1 LEEKMKTLKSF
12 GILGIGTY
20 VPEKIM
26 TNFDLEKIVDTSD
39 AWIQKMTGIKE
50 RRIAAENEATSDLAY
65 HAAVKALESSN
76 TKAEEIDLIVVATM
90 TPDYFIPSVAAI
102 LQKRL
107 GAHHAAAFDLGA
119 ACSGFVYGLEAGG
132 NFIATG
138 MYKKVLVIGAEVF
151 SRILDWEDRNTCV
164 LFGDG
169 AAAAVLGEVEE
180 GYGLIGSHLGADG
193 DLDEVLIIPAGG
205 SRTPA
210 THETVDNK
218 SHYVKMKGQEVFK
231 FAVKT
236 MPGAVEKVLENTGM
250 SIDELELIVP
260 HQANMRIINAAA
272 KKLGFPAEKFVI
284 NLDRYGN
291 TSAASVGLALGEAL
305 EKGMIKKGDNI
316 ALVGFG
322 AGLTYASCV
331 MKWAY

>member
-1 LEEKMKTLKSF
+1 MKTIKSF

-65 HAAVKALESSN
+65 NAAVKALESSN
-76 TKAEEIDLIVVATM
+76 TKAEDLDLIVVATM
-90 TPDYFIPSVAAI
+90 TPDYFTPSVSAI

-180 GYGLIGSHLGADG
+180 DYGIIGSHLGADG
-193 DLDEVLIIPAGG
+193 DLDDVLVIPAGG
-205 SRTPA
+205 SRAPS
-210 THETVDNK
+210 THETVDNR
-218 SHYVKMKGQEVFK
+218 SHYLKMKGPEVFK
-231 FAVKT
+231 FAVKA
-236 MPGAVEKVLENTGM
+236 MPGAVEKVLANTGIN
-250 SIDELELIVP
+250 IDELELIVP
-260 HQANMRIINAAA
+260 HQANMRIISSAA
-272 KKLGFPAEKFVI
+272 KKLKFPVEKFVI
-284 NLDRYGN
+284 NLDKYGN
-291 TSAASVGLALGEAL
+291 TSAASVGLALGEAV

>member
-1 LEEKMKTLKSF
+1 MKTLKNF

-26 TNFDLEKIVDTSD
+26 TNSDLEKIVDTSD

-65 HAAVKALESSN
+65 NAAVKALESSN
-76 TKAEEIDLIVVATM
+76 TKAEEIDLIVVATL
-90 TPDYFIPSVAAI
+90 TPDYFTPSVSAM

-193 DLDEVLIIPAGG
+193 DLDDVLIIPAGG

-210 THETVDNK
+210 THETIDNR
-218 SHYVKMKGQEVFK
+218 SHYLKMKGQEVFK
-231 FAVKT
+231 FAVKA
-236 MPGAVEKVLENTGM
+236 MPGAVEKVLENTGIG
-250 SIDELELIVP
+250 IDELELIVP
-260 HQANMRIINAAA
+260 HQANMRIISSAA
-272 KKLGFPAEKFVI
+272 KKLGFPAEKFVL

>member
-1 LEEKMKTLKSF
+1 MKSF

-65 HAAVKALESSN
+65 NAAVKALESSN
-76 TKAEEIDLIVVATM
+76 TKAEDLDLIVVATM
-90 TPDYFIPSVAAI
+90 TPDYFTPSVSAI

-180 GYGLIGSHLGADG
+180 DYGIIGSHLGADG
-193 DLDEVLIIPAGG
+193 DLDDVLVIPAGG
-205 SRTPA
+205 SRTPS
-210 THETVDNK
+210 THETVDNR
-218 SHYVKMKGQEVFK
+218 SHYLKMKGPEVFK
-231 FAVKT
+231 FAVKA
-236 MPGAVEKVLENTGM
+236 MPGAVEKVLANTGIN
-250 SIDELELIVP
+250 IDELELIVP
-260 HQANMRIINAAA
+260 HQANMRIINSAA
-272 KKLGFPAEKFVI
+272 KRLGFPAEKFVI
-284 NLDRYGN
+284 NLDKYGN
-291 TSAASVGLALGEAL
+291 TSAASVGLALGEAV

>member
-1 LEEKMKTLKSF
+1 MKKIKSF
-12 GILGIGTY
+12 GILGVGTY
-20 VPEKIM
+20 VPERIM
-26 TNFDLEKIVDTSD
+26 TNFDLEKIVETSD
-39 AWIQKMTGIKE
+39 EWIQKMTGIKE
-50 RRIAAENEATSDLAY
+50 RRIAAPDEATSDLAY
-65 HAAVKALESSN
+65 KAAL
-76 TKAEEIDLIVVATM
+76 KAEELDLIVVATM
-90 TPDYFIPSVAAI
+90 TPDYFTPSVSAI

-119 ACSGFVYGLEAGG
+119 ACSGFVYALEAGG

-138 MYKKVLVIGAEVF
+138 IYKKVLVIGAEVF

-180 GYGLIGSHLGADG
+180 GYGLIGTHLGADG
-193 DLDEVLIIPAGG
+193 DLDDVLIIPSGG
-205 SRTPA
+205 SREPA
-210 THETVDNK
+210 THETVDK
-218 SHYVKMKGQEVFK
+218 RGHFLKMKGPEVFK
-231 FAVKT
+231 FAVKV
-236 MPGAVEKVLENTGM
+236 MPGAVQKVLENTG
-250 SIDELELIVP
+250 IKIEDIELIIP
-260 HQANMRIINAAA
+260 HQANMRIINSAA
-272 KKLGFPAEKFVI
+272 KRLKFPVEKFVV

-305 EKGMIKKGDNI
+305 EKGKIKKGDNI

>member
-1 LEEKMKTLKSF
+1 MKKIKSF
-12 GILGIGTY
+12 GILGVGTY
-20 VPEKIM
+20 VPERIM
-26 TNFDLEKIVDTSD
+26 TNADIEKIVETSD
-39 AWIQKMTGIKE
+39 EWIQKMTGIKE
-50 RRIAAENEATSDLAY
+50 RRIAAPEEATSDLAY
-65 HAAVKALESSN
+65 NAAIKALEASG
-76 TKAEEIDLIVVATM
+76 TKAEDLDLIVVATM
-90 TPDYFIPSVAAI
+90 TADYQTPSVSAM
-102 LQKRL
+102 LQKKL
-107 GAHHAAAFDLGA
+107 GAHHAAAFDIGA

-138 MYKKVLVIGAEVF
+138 IYKKVLVIGAETF
-151 SRILDWEDRNTCV
+151 SRILDWEDRGTCI

-193 DLDEVLIIPAGG
+193 DLEDVLVIPSGG
-205 SRTPA
+205 SREPA

-218 SHYVKMKGQEVFK
+218 GHYLKMKGPEVFK
-231 FAVKT
+231 FAVT
-236 MPGAVEKVLENTGM
+236 VVPNAVEKVLEDAKMG
-250 SIDELELIVP
+250 IDELSLIVP
-260 HQANMRIINAAA
+260 HQANMRIIKSAA
-272 KKLGFPAEKFVI
+272 KRLKFPLEKFVV

-305 EKGMIKKGDNI
+305 ENGMIKKGDNI
-316 ALVGFG
+316 AMVGFG

>member
-1 LEEKMKTLKSF
+1 MKTIKSF

-26 TNFDLEKIVDTSD
+26 TNFDLEKIVETSD

-50 RRIAAENEATSDLAY
+50 RRIAATNEATSDLAY
-65 HAAVKALESSN
+65 NAAVKALKASN
-76 TKAEEIDLIVVATM
+76 TKAEDLDLIVVATM
-90 TPDYFIPSVAAI
+90 TPDYFTPSVSAI

-169 AAAAVLGEVEE
+169 AAAAILGEVEE
-180 GYGLIGSHLGADG
+180 GYGIIGSHLGADG
-193 DLDEVLIIPAGG
+193 DLDDVLVIPAGG
-205 SRTPA
+205 SRAPA
-210 THETVDNK
+210 THETVDNR
-218 SHYVKMKGQEVFK
+218 SHYLKMKGPEVFK
-231 FAVKT
+231 FAVKA
-236 MPGAVEKVLENTGM
+236 MPVAVEKVLESTGI

-260 HQANMRIINAAA
+260 HQANMRIINSAA
-272 KKLGFPAEKFVI
+272 KKLGFPKEKFVI
-284 NLDRYGN
+284 NLDKYGN

-305 EKGMIKKGDNI
+305 ENGMVKKGDNI

-331 MKWAY
+331 MKWTY

>member
-1 LEEKMKTLKSF
+1 MKTLKNF

-20 VPEKIM
+20 VPERIM
-26 TNFDLEKIVDTSD
+26 TNFDLEKIVETSD

-65 HAAVKALESSN
+65 NAAVKALESSN

-169 AAAAVLGEVEE
+169 AAAAILGEVEE

-231 FAVKT
+231 FAVKA
-236 MPGAVEKVLENTGM
+236 MPGAVEKVLENTGI

>member
-1 LEEKMKTLKSF
+1 MKTLKSF

-65 HAAVKALESSN
+65 NAAVKALESSN
-76 TKAEEIDLIVVATM
+76 TKAEDLDLIVVATM
-90 TPDYFIPSVAAI
+90 TPDYFTPSVSAI

-119 ACSGFVYGLEAGG
+119 ACSGFVYGMEAGG

-193 DLDEVLIIPAGG
+193 DLDDVLVIPAGG
-205 SRTPA
+205 SRAPA
-210 THETVDNK
+210 THETVDNR
-218 SHYVKMKGQEVFK
+218 SHYLKMKGQEVFK
-231 FAVKT
+231 FAVKA
-236 MPGAVEKVLENTGM
+236 MPGAVKKVLENTGM
-250 SIDELELIVP
+250 SIDDLKLIVP
-260 HQANMRIINAAA
+260 HQANMRIISSAA

>member
-1 LEEKMKTLKSF
+1 MKTIKSF

-65 HAAVKALESSN
+65 NAAVKALESSN
-76 TKAEEIDLIVVATM
+76 TKAEDLDLIVVATM
-90 TPDYFIPSVAAI
+90 TPDYFTPSVSAI

-180 GYGLIGSHLGADG
+180 DYGIIGSHLGADG
-193 DLDEVLIIPAGG
+193 DLDDVLVIPAGG
-205 SRTPA
+205 SRTPS
-210 THETVDNK
+210 THETVDNR
-218 SHYVKMKGQEVFK
+218 SHYLKMKGPEVFK
-231 FAVKT
+231 FAVKA
-236 MPGAVEKVLENTGM
+236 MPGAVEKVLANTGIN
-250 SIDELELIVP
+250 IDELELIVP
-260 HQANMRIINAAA
+260 HQANMRIINSAA
-272 KKLGFPAEKFVI
+272 KRLGFPAEKFVI
-284 NLDRYGN
+284 NLDKYGN
-291 TSAASVGLALGEAL
+291 TSAASVGLALGEAV

>member
-1 LEEKMKTLKSF
+1 MKTIKNF
-12 GILGIGTY
+12 GILGLGTY

-65 HAAVKALESSN
+65 NAAVKALESSN

-90 TPDYFIPSVAAI
+90 TPDYFTPSVSAI

-180 GYGLIGSHLGADG
+180 NHGIIGSHLGADG
-193 DLDEVLIIPAGG
+193 DLDDVLVIPAGG
-205 SRTPA
+205 SRAPA
-210 THETVDNK
+210 THETVDDR
-218 SHYVKMKGQEVFK
+218 SHYLKMKGPEVFK
-231 FAVKT
+231 FAVKA
-236 MPGAVEKVLENTGM
+236 MPGAVEKVLGNTGIG
-250 SIDELELIVP
+250 IDELDLIVP
-260 HQANMRIINAAA
+260 HQANMRIISSAA

-284 NLDRYGN
+284 NLDKYGN
-291 TSAASVGLALGEAL
+291 TSAASVGLALGEAV
-305 EKGMIKKGDNI
+305 EKGMVKKGDNI

>member
-1 LEEKMKTLKSF
+1 MKTLKSF

-26 TNFDLEKIVDTSD
+26 TNFDLEKIVETSD
-39 AWIQKMTGIKE
+39 EWIQKMTGIKE

-65 HAAVKALESSN
+65 NAAVKALKSSN
-76 TKAEEIDLIVVATM
+76 TKAEDIDLIVVATM
-90 TPDYFIPSVAAI
+90 TPDYFTPSVSAI

-180 GYGLIGSHLGADG
+180 GYGLLGSHLGTDG
-193 DLDEVLIIPAGG
+193 DLDDVLVVPAGG
-205 SRTPA
+205 SRKPSS
-210 THETVDNK
+210 HETVDNR
-218 SHYVKMKGQEVFK
+218 SHYLKMKGPEVFK
-231 FAVKT
+231 FAVKS
-236 MPGAVEKVLENTGM
+236 MPMAVEKVLENTGIT
-250 SIDELELIVP
+250 IDELELIVP
-260 HQANMRIINAAA
+260 HQANMRIINSAA
-272 KKLGFPAEKFVI
+272 KRLKFPVEKFII
-284 NLDRYGN
+284 NLDKYGN

-305 EKGMIKKGDNI
+305 ENNRIKKGDNI

-331 MKWAY
+331 LKWAY

>member
-1 LEEKMKTLKSF
+1 MRTLKSF

-26 TNFDLEKIVDTSD
+26 TNFDLEKIVETSD

-50 RRIAAENEATSDLAY
+50 RRIAAANEATSDLAY
-65 HAAVKALESSN
+65 NAAIKALESSN
-76 TKAEEIDLIVVATM
+76 TKAEDLDLIVVATM
-90 TPDYFIPSVAAI
+90 TPDYFTPSVSAI

-193 DLDEVLIIPAGG
+193 DLDDVLVIPAGG
-205 SRTPA
+205 SRVPSS
-210 THETVDNK
+210 HETVDNR
-218 SHYVKMKGQEVFK
+218 SHYLKMKGPEVFK
-231 FAVKT
+231 FAVKA
-236 MPGAVEKVLENTGM
+236 MPTAVEKVLENTGVK
-250 SIDELELIVP
+250 IEDLELIVP
-260 HQANMRIINAAA
+260 HQANMRIISSAA
-272 KKLGFPAEKFVI
+272 KRLGFPVEKFVM
-284 NLDRYGN
+284 NLDKYGN

-305 EKGMIKKGDNI
+305 EKGMIKKGDNV

-331 MKWAY
+331 IKWAY

>member
-1 LEEKMKTLKSF
+1 MKKIKSF
-12 GILGIGTY
+12 GILGVGTY
-20 VPEKIM
+20 VPERIM
-26 TNFDLEKIVDTSD
+26 TNFDLEKIVETSD
-39 AWIQKMTGIKE
+39 EWIQKMTGIKE
-50 RRIAAENEATSDLAY
+50 RRIAAPDEATSDLAY
-65 HAAVKALESSN
+65 KAALKALESSN
-76 TKAEEIDLIVVATM
+76 TKAEELDLIVVATM
-90 TPDYFIPSVAAI
+90 TPDYFTPSVSAI

-119 ACSGFVYGLEAGG
+119 ACSGFVYALEAGG

-138 MYKKVLVIGAEVF
+138 IYKKVLVIGAEVF

-180 GYGLIGSHLGADG
+180 GYGLIGTHLGADG
-193 DLDEVLIIPAGG
+193 DLDDVLIIPSGG
-205 SRTPA
+205 SREPA
-210 THETVDNK
+210 THETVDK
-218 SHYVKMKGQEVFK
+218 RGHFLKMKGPEVFK
-231 FAVKT
+231 FAVKV
-236 MPGAVEKVLENTGM
+236 MPGAVQKVLENTG
-250 SIDELELIVP
+250 IKIEDLELIIP
-260 HQANMRIINAAA
+260 HQANMRIINSAA
-272 KKLGFPAEKFVI
+272 KRLKFPVEKFVV

-305 EKGMIKKGDNI
+305 EKGKIKKGDNI

-322 AGLTYASCV
+322 AGLTYASCM

>member
-1 LEEKMKTLKSF
+1 MKTIKSF
-12 GILGIGTY
+12 GILGLGTY

-65 HAAVKALESSN
+65 NAAVKALESSN
-76 TKAEEIDLIVVATM
+76 TKAEELDLIVVATM
-90 TPDYFIPSVAAI
+90 TPDYFTPSVSAI

-180 GYGLIGSHLGADG
+180 GHGIIGSHLGADG
-193 DLDEVLIIPAGG
+193 DLDDVLVIPAGG
-205 SRTPA
+205 SRAPA
-210 THETVDNK
+210 THETVDNR
-218 SHYVKMKGQEVFK
+218 SHYLKMKGPEVFK
-231 FAVKT
+231 FAVKA
-236 MPGAVEKVLENTGM
+236 MPGAVEKVLSNTG
-250 SIDELELIVP
+250 IGIEELDLIVP
-260 HQANMRIINAAA
+260 HQANMRIISSAA
-272 KKLGFPAEKFVI
+272 KKLGFPTEKFVI
-284 NLDRYGN
+284 NLDKYGN
-291 TSAASVGLALGEAL
+291 TSAASVGLALGEAV
-305 EKGMIKKGDNI
+305 EKGMVKKGDNI

>member
-1 LEEKMKTLKSF
+1 MKTLKNF

-20 VPEKIM
+20 VPERIM
-26 TNFDLEKIVDTSD
+26 TNFDLEKIVETSD

-50 RRIAAENEATSDLAY
+50 RRIAADDQATSDLAY
-65 HAAVKALESSN
+65 NAAVKALESSN
-76 TKAEEIDLIVVATM
+76 TKAEDLDLIVVATM
-90 TPDYFIPSVAAI
+90 TPDYFTPSVSAI

-193 DLDEVLIIPAGG
+193 DLDDVLVIPAGG
-205 SRTPA
+205 SRAPS
-210 THETVDNK
+210 THETVDNR
-218 SHYVKMKGQEVFK
+218 SHYLKMKGPEVFK
-231 FAVKT
+231 FAVKA
-236 MPGAVEKVLENTGM
+236 MPGAVEKVLANTGIN
-250 SIDELELIVP
+250 IDELELIVP
-260 HQANMRIINAAA
+260 HQANMRIISSAA
-272 KKLGFPAEKFVI
+272 KKLKFPVEKFVI

>member
-1 LEEKMKTLKSF
+1 MRTLKSF

-65 HAAVKALESSN
+65 NAAIKALESSD
-76 TKAEEIDLIVVATM
+76 TKAEDLDLIVVATM
-90 TPDYFIPSVAAI
+90 TPDYFTPSVSAI

-180 GYGLIGSHLGADG
+180 GYGLIGSYLGADG
-193 DLDEVLIIPAGG
+193 DLDDVLVIPAGG

-210 THETVDNK
+210 THETVDNR
-218 SHYVKMKGQEVFK
+218 SHYLKMKGQEVFK
-231 FAVKT
+231 FAVKS
-236 MPGAVEKVLENTGM
+236 MPKAVEKVLENTGM
-250 SIDELELIVP
+250 NIDELKLIVP
-260 HQANMRIINAAA
+260 HQANMRIISSAA
-272 KKLGFPAEKFVI
+272 KKLKFPTEKFVI

-331 MKWAY
+331 IKWAY

>member
-1 LEEKMKTLKSF
+1 MKKIKSF
-12 GILGIGTY
+12 GILGVGTY
-20 VPEKIM
+20 VPERIM
-26 TNFDLEKIVDTSD
+26 TNFDLEKIVETSD
-39 AWIQKMTGIKE
+39 EWIQKMTGIKE
-50 RRIAAENEATSDLAY
+50 RRIAAPDEATSDLAY
-65 HAAVKALESSN
+65 KAALKALESSN
-76 TKAEEIDLIVVATM
+76 TKAEELDLIVVATM
-90 TPDYFIPSVAAI
+90 TPDYFTPSVSAI

-119 ACSGFVYGLEAGG
+119 ACSGFVYALEAGG

-138 MYKKVLVIGAEVF
+138 IYKKVLVIGAEVF

-180 GYGLIGSHLGADG
+180 GYGLIGTHLGADG
-193 DLDEVLIIPAGG
+193 DLDDVLIIPSGG
-205 SRTPA
+205 SREPA
-210 THETVDNK
+210 THETVDK
-218 SHYVKMKGQEVFK
+218 RGHFLKMKGPEVFK
-231 FAVKT
+231 FAVKV
-236 MPGAVEKVLENTGM
+236 MPGAVQKVLENTG
-250 SIDELELIVP
+250 IKIEDLELIIP
-260 HQANMRIINAAA
+260 HQANMRIINSAA
-272 KKLGFPAEKFVI
+272 KRLKFPVEKFVV

-305 EKGMIKKGDNI
+305 EKGKIKKGDNI

>member
-1 LEEKMKTLKSF
+1 MKTLKSF

-65 HAAVKALESSN
+65 NAAIKALNSSN
-76 TKAEEIDLIVVATM
+76 TKAEDIDLIVVATM
-90 TPDYFIPSVAAI
+90 TPDYFTPSVSAI

-180 GYGLIGSHLGADG
+180 GYGLLGSHLGTDG
-193 DLDEVLIIPAGG
+193 DLDDVLVIPAGG
-205 SRTPA
+205 SRKPSS
-210 THETVDNK
+210 HETVDNR
-218 SHYVKMKGQEVFK
+218 SHYLKMKGPEVFK
-231 FAVKT
+231 FAVKS
-236 MPGAVEKVLENTGM
+236 MPMAVEKVLENTGIT
-250 SIDELELIVP
+250 IDELELIVP
-260 HQANMRIINAAA
+260 HQANMRIINSAA
-272 KKLGFPAEKFVI
+272 KRLKFPVEKFII
-284 NLDRYGN
+284 NLDKYGN

-305 EKGMIKKGDNI
+305 ENNRIKKGDNI

-331 MKWAY
+331 LKWAY

>member
-1 LEEKMKTLKSF
+1 
-12 GILGIGTY
+12 
-20 VPEKIM
+20 
-26 TNFDLEKIVDTSD
+26 
-39 AWIQKMTGIKE
+39 MTGIKE

-65 HAAVKALESSN
+65 NAAIKALKSSN
-76 TKAEEIDLIVVATM
+76 TKAVDIDLIVVATM
-90 TPDYFIPSVAAI
+90 TPDYFTPSVSAI

-180 GYGLIGSHLGADG
+180 GYGLLGSHLGTDG
-193 DLDEVLIIPAGG
+193 DLDDVLVVPAGG
-205 SRTPA
+205 SRKPSS
-210 THETVDNK
+210 HETVDNR
-218 SHYVKMKGQEVFK
+218 SHYLKMKGPEVFK
-231 FAVKT
+231 FAVKS
-236 MPGAVEKVLENTGM
+236 MPMAVEKVLENTGIT
-250 SIDELELIVP
+250 IDELELIVP
-260 HQANMRIINAAA
+260 HQANMRIINSAA
-272 KKLGFPAEKFVI
+272 KRLKFPVEKFII
-284 NLDRYGN
+284 NLDKYGN

-305 EKGMIKKGDNI
+305 ENNRIKKGDNI

-331 MKWAY
+331 LKWAY

>member
-1 LEEKMKTLKSF
+1 MKTLKSF

-65 HAAVKALESSN
+65 NAAIKALNSSN
-76 TKAEEIDLIVVATM
+76 TKAEDIDLIVVATM
-90 TPDYFIPSVAAI
+90 TPDYFTPSVSAI

-180 GYGLIGSHLGADG
+180 GYGLLGSHLGTDG
-193 DLDEVLIIPAGG
+193 DLDDVLVIPAGG
-205 SRTPA
+205 SRKPSS
-210 THETVDNK
+210 HETVDNR
-218 SHYVKMKGQEVFK
+218 SHYLKMKGTEVFK
-231 FAVKT
+231 FAVKS
-236 MPGAVEKVLENTGM
+236 MPMAVEKVLENTGIT
-250 SIDELELIVP
+250 IDELELIVP
-260 HQANMRIINAAA
+260 HQANMRIINSAA
-272 KKLGFPAEKFVI
+272 KRLKFPVEKFII
-284 NLDRYGN
+284 NLDKYGN

-305 EKGMIKKGDNI
+305 ENNRIKKGDNI

-331 MKWAY
+331 LKWAY

>member
-1 LEEKMKTLKSF
+1 MKTLKNF

-65 HAAVKALESSN
+65 NAAVKALESSN

-218 SHYVKMKGQEVFK
+218 SHYVKMKGPEVFK

-236 MPGAVEKVLENTGM
+236 MPGAVEKVLENTGI

>member
-1 LEEKMKTLKSF
+1 MKTLKSF

-65 HAAVKALESSN
+65 NAAVKALKSSN
-76 TKAEEIDLIVVATM
+76 TKAEDIDLIVVATM
-90 TPDYFIPSVAAI
+90 TPDYFTPSVSAI

-180 GYGLIGSHLGADG
+180 GYGLLGSHLGTDG
-193 DLDEVLIIPAGG
+193 DLDDVLVIPAGG
-205 SRTPA
+205 SRKPSS
-210 THETVDNK
+210 HETVDNR
-218 SHYVKMKGQEVFK
+218 SHYLKMKGPEVFK
-231 FAVKT
+231 FAVKS
-236 MPGAVEKVLENTGM
+236 MPMAVEKVLENTGIT
-250 SIDELELIVP
+250 IDELELIVP
-260 HQANMRIINAAA
+260 HQANMRIINSAA
-272 KKLGFPAEKFVI
+272 KRLKFPVEKFII
-284 NLDRYGN
+284 NLDKYGN

-305 EKGMIKKGDNI
+305 ENNRIKKGDNI

-331 MKWAY
+331 LKWAY

>member
-1 LEEKMKTLKSF
+1 MKTLKSF

-65 HAAVKALESSN
+65 NAAIKALKSSN
-76 TKAEEIDLIVVATM
+76 TKAEDIDLIVVATM
-90 TPDYFIPSVAAI
+90 TPDYFTPSVSAI

-180 GYGLIGSHLGADG
+180 GYGLLGSHLGTDG
-193 DLDEVLIIPAGG
+193 DLDDVLVIPAGG
-205 SRTPA
+205 SRKPSS
-210 THETVDNK
+210 HETVDNR
-218 SHYVKMKGQEVFK
+218 SHYLKMKGPEVFK
-231 FAVKT
+231 FAVKS
-236 MPGAVEKVLENTGM
+236 MPMAVEKVLENTGIT
-250 SIDELELIVP
+250 IDELELIVP
-260 HQANMRIINAAA
+260 HQANMRIINSAA
-272 KKLGFPAEKFVI
+272 KRLKFPVEKFII
-284 NLDRYGN
+284 NLDKYGN

-305 EKGMIKKGDNI
+305 ENNRIKKGDNI

-331 MKWAY
+331 LKWAY

>member
-1 LEEKMKTLKSF
+1 MKKLRSY
-12 GILGIGTY
+12 GILGVGTY

-26 TNFDLEKIVDTSD
+26 TNFDLEKLVDTSD

-50 RRIAAENEATSDLAY
+50 RRIAAPEEATSDLAY
-65 HAAVKALESSN
+65 NAAIKALESSN
-76 TKAEEIDLIVVATM
+76 TKAEDIDLIVVATM
-90 TPDYFIPSVAAI
+90 TPDHFTPSVSAI

-107 GAHHAAAFDLGA
+107 GAHHAAAFDIGA

-138 MYKKVLVIGAEVF
+138 IYKKVLVIGAETF
-151 SRILDWEDRNTCV
+151 SRILDWEDRGTSI

-193 DLDEVLIIPAGG
+193 DLDDVLIIPSGG
-205 SRTPA
+205 SREQA
-210 THETVDNK
+210 THETIDK
-218 SHYVKMKGQEVFK
+218 KGHFLKMKGPEVFK
-231 FAVKT
+231 FAVT
-236 MPGAVEKVLENTGM
+236 VVPTAVEKVLEDAEINIKE
-250 SIDELELIVP
+250 IDLIIP
-260 HQANMRIINAAA
+260 HQANIRIIKSAA
-272 KKLGFPAEKFVI
+272 KRLKFPLEKFVI
-284 NLDRYGN
+284 NLDKYGN

-305 EKGMIKKGDNI
+305 EDGRIKKGDNI

>member
-1 LEEKMKTLKSF
+1 MKTLKSF

-26 TNFDLEKIVDTSD
+26 TNFDLEKIVETSD

-50 RRIAAENEATSDLAY
+50 RRIAAQTEATSDLAY
-65 HAAVKALESSN
+65 NAAIKALESSN
-76 TKAEEIDLIVVATM
+76 TKAEDIDLIVVATM
-90 TPDYFIPSVAAI
+90 TPDYFTPSVSAI

-107 GAHHAAAFDLGA
+107 GAHHAAAFDIGA

-138 MYKKVLVIGAEVF
+138 MYKKVLVIGAETF
-151 SRILDWEDRNTCV
+151 SKILDWEDRNTCV

-180 GYGLIGSHLGADG
+180 GYGLLGSHLGTDG
-193 DLDEVLIIPAGG
+193 DLDDILVIPAGG

-210 THETVDNK
+210 SHETVDDR
-218 SHYVKMKGQEVFK
+218 SHFLKMKGPEVFK
-231 FAVKT
+231 FAVKA
-236 MPGAVEKVLENTGM
+236 MPMAVEKVLENTG
-250 SIDELELIVP
+250 INIEELELIVP
-260 HQANMRIINAAA
+260 HQANMRIINSAA
-272 KKLGFPAEKFVI
+272 KRLKFPVEKFVI
-284 NLDRYGN
+284 NLDKYGN

-305 EKGMIKKGDNI
+305 EKGMIKKGNNI

-322 AGLTYASCV
+322 AGLTYASCIL
-331 MKWAY
+331 KWAY

>member
-1 LEEKMKTLKSF
+1 MRKLKSF

-26 TNFDLEKIVDTSD
+26 TNFDLEKIVETSD

-65 HAAVKALESSN
+65 NAAVKALKSSN
-76 TKAEEIDLIVVATM
+76 TKAEDIDLIVVATM
-90 TPDYFIPSVAAI
+90 TPDYFTPSVSAI

-107 GAHHAAAFDLGA
+107 GAHHAAAFDIGA

-180 GYGLIGSHLGADG
+180 GYGLLGSHLGTDG
-193 DLDEVLIIPAGG
+193 DLDDVLVIPAGG
-205 SRTPA
+205 SRTPSS
-210 THETVDNK
+210 HETIDNR
-218 SHYVKMKGQEVFK
+218 SHYLKMKGPEVFK
-231 FAVKT
+231 FAVKS
-236 MPGAVEKVLENTGM
+236 MPMAVEKVLENTGIT
-250 SIDELELIVP
+250 IDELELIVP
-260 HQANMRIINAAA
+260 HQANMRIINSAA
-272 KKLGFPAEKFVI
+272 KRLKFPVEKFVM

-305 EKGMIKKGDNI
+305 EKGMVKKGDNI

-322 AGLTYASCV
+322 AGLTYASCIL
-331 MKWAY
+331 KWAY

>member
-1 LEEKMKTLKSF
+1 MKEIKSF
-12 GILGIGTY
+12 GILGVGTY

-50 RRIAAENEATSDLAY
+50 RRIAADNEATSDLAY
-65 HAAVKALESSN
+65 NAAVKALKASN
-76 TKAEEIDLIVVATM
+76 TDAEEIDLIVVATM
-90 TPDYFIPSVAAI
+90 TPDHFTPSVSAI

-180 GYGLIGSHLGADG
+180 GYGILGAHLGTDG
-193 DLDEVLIIPAGG
+193 DLEKVLVIPAGG
-205 SRTPA
+205 SRIPTS
-210 THETVDNK
+210 HESVDNR
-218 SHYVKMKGQEVFK
+218 SHFLKMKGPEVFK
-231 FAVKT
+231 FAVKA
-236 MPGAVEKVLENTGM
+236 MPTAVEKVLENTG
-250 SIDELELIVP
+250 IDIESLELIVP
-260 HQANMRIINAAA
+260 HQANMRIINSAA
-272 KKLGFPAEKFVI
+272 KRLGFPVEKFVM
-284 NLDRYGN
+284 NLDKYGN

-305 EKGMIKKGDNI
+305 EKGMLKKGDNV

-331 MKWAY
+331 IKWAY

>member
-1 LEEKMKTLKSF
+1 MKTLKSF

-26 TNFDLEKIVDTSD
+26 TNFDLEKIVETSD
-39 AWIQKMTGIKE
+39 EWIQKMTGIKE

-65 HAAVKALESSN
+65 NAAVKALKSSN
-76 TKAEEIDLIVVATM
+76 TKAEDIDLIVVATM
-90 TPDYFIPSVAAI
+90 TPDYFTPSVSAI

-180 GYGLIGSHLGADG
+180 GYGLLGSHLGTDG
-193 DLDEVLIIPAGG
+193 DLDDVLVIPAGG
-205 SRTPA
+205 SRKPSS
-210 THETVDNK
+210 HETVDNR
-218 SHYVKMKGQEVFK
+218 SHYLKMKGPEVFK
-231 FAVKT
+231 FAVKS
-236 MPGAVEKVLENTGM
+236 MPMAVEKVLENTGIT
-250 SIDELELIVP
+250 IDELELIVP
-260 HQANMRIINAAA
+260 HQANMRIINSAA
-272 KKLGFPAEKFVI
+272 KRLKFPVEKFII
-284 NLDRYGN
+284 NLDKYGN

-305 EKGMIKKGDNI
+305 ENNRIKKGDNI

-331 MKWAY
+331 LKWAY

>member
-1 LEEKMKTLKSF
+1 MKTLKNF

-20 VPEKIM
+20 VPERIM
-26 TNFDLEKIVDTSD
+26 TNFDLEKIVETSD

-50 RRIAAENEATSDLAY
+50 RRIAADDQATSDLAY
-65 HAAVKALESSN
+65 NAALKALESSN
-76 TKAEEIDLIVVATM
+76 TKAEDLDLIVVATM
-90 TPDYFIPSVAAI
+90 TPDYFTPSVSAI

-193 DLDEVLIIPAGG
+193 DLDEVLVVPAGG
-205 SRTPA
+205 SRAPA
-210 THETVDNK
+210 THETVNNK
-218 SHYVKMKGQEVFK
+218 SHYLKMKGPEVFK

-236 MPGAVEKVLENTGM
+236 MPGAVEKVLENTGIN
-250 SIDELELIVP
+250 IDELELIVP
-260 HQANMRIINAAA
+260 HQANMRIINSAA
-272 KKLGFPAEKFVI
+272 KKLGFPVEKFVI

>member
-1 LEEKMKTLKSF
+1 MKKIKSF
-12 GILGIGTY
+12 GILGVGTY
-20 VPEKIM
+20 VPERIM
-26 TNFDLEKIVDTSD
+26 TNFDLEKIVETSD
-39 AWIQKMTGIKE
+39 EWIQKMTGIKE
-50 RRIAAENEATSDLAY
+50 RRIAAPDEATSDLAY
-65 HAAVKALESSN
+65 KAALKALESSN
-76 TKAEEIDLIVVATM
+76 TKAEELDLIVVATM
-90 TPDYFIPSVAAI
+90 TPDYFTPSVSAI

-119 ACSGFVYGLEAGG
+119 ACSGFVYALEAGG

-138 MYKKVLVIGAEVF
+138 IYKKVLVIGAEVF

-180 GYGLIGSHLGADG
+180 GYGLIGTHLGADG
-193 DLDEVLIIPAGG
+193 DLDDVLIIPSGG
-205 SRTPA
+205 SREPA
-210 THETVDNK
+210 THETVDK
-218 SHYVKMKGQEVFK
+218 RGHFLKMKGPEVFK
-231 FAVKT
+231 FAVKV
-236 MPGAVEKVLENTGM
+236 MPGAVQKVLENTG
-250 SIDELELIVP
+250 IKIEDIELIIP
-260 HQANMRIINAAA
+260 HQANMRIINSAA
-272 KKLGFPAEKFVI
+272 KRLKFPVEKFVV

-305 EKGMIKKGDNI
+305 EKGKIKKGDNI

>member
-1 LEEKMKTLKSF
+1 MKTLKSF

-65 HAAVKALESSN
+65 NAAVKALESSN
-76 TKAEEIDLIVVATM
+76 TKAEDIDLIVVATM
-90 TPDYFIPSVAAI
+90 TPDYFTPSVSAI

-107 GAHHAAAFDLGA
+107 GAHHAAAFDIGA

-180 GYGLIGSHLGADG
+180 GYGLLGSHLGTDG
-193 DLDEVLIIPAGG
+193 DLDDVLVIPAGG
-205 SRTPA
+205 SRAPA
-210 THETVDNK
+210 SHETIDNR
-218 SHYVKMKGQEVFK
+218 SHYLKMKGPEVFK
-231 FAVKT
+231 FAVKS
-236 MPGAVEKVLENTGM
+236 MPMAIERVLENTGM
-250 SIDELELIVP
+250 NIKELELIVP
-260 HQANMRIINAAA
+260 HQANMRIINSAA
-272 KKLGFPAEKFVI
+272 KRLKFPVEKFVI
-284 NLDRYGN
+284 NLDKYGN

-305 EKGMIKKGDNI
+305 ENKMIKKGDNI

-322 AGLTYASCV
+322 AGLTYASCIL
-331 MKWAY
+331 KWAY

>member
-1 LEEKMKTLKSF
+1 MKTLKSF

-39 AWIQKMTGIKE
+39 EWIQKMTGIKE

-65 HAAVKALESSN
+65 NAAVKALESSN
-76 TKAEEIDLIVVATM
+76 TKAEDLDLIVVATM
-90 TPDYFIPSVAAI
+90 TPDYFTPSVSAI

-119 ACSGFVYGLEAGG
+119 ACSGFVYGLETGG

-169 AAAAVLGEVEE
+169 AAAAVLGKVEE

-193 DLDEVLIIPAGG
+193 DLDDVLVIPAGG

-210 THETVDNK
+210 THETVDNR
-218 SHYVKMKGQEVFK
+218 SHYLKMKGPEVFK
-231 FAVKT
+231 FAVKA
-236 MPGAVEKVLENTGM
+236 MPGAVEKVLENTGID
-250 SIDELELIVP
+250 IDELELIVP
-260 HQANMRIINAAA
+260 HQANMRIINSAA
-272 KKLGFPAEKFVI
+272 KRLKFPVEKFVI